1 MRNIVFLLFS
11 FVFFSSIS
19 QQEKTLNQ
27 IINLWHQNAANAVFD
42 AYFGITTDD
51 FIFLGTA
58 PEERWT
64 KNEFMEFCRPYFDK
78 KTTWDFTPS
87 NRKWNFSSD
96 GNTAWFDEQLD
107 TWMES
112 CRGTGIL
119 SKIDGEWYLAYYNLH
134 VLIENEKIKPFI
146 ELRKQP

>member
-11 FVFFSSIS
+11 FMFFSSFS
-19 QQEKTLNQ
+19 QQEKTLDP
-27 IINLWHQNAANAVFD
+27 IINEWHQNAANAAFD

-58 PEERWT
+58 PEERWS
-64 KNEFMEFCRPYFDK
+64 KDEFKAFCRPYFDK
-78 KTTWDFTPS
+78 KSTWDFTPS
-87 NRKWNFSSD
+87 SRQWNFSND

-107 TWMES
+107 TWMEG

-119 SKIDGEWYLAYYNLH
+119 SKIDGKWYLAYYNLH

>member
-11 FVFFSSIS
+11 FVFFSSFS
-19 QQEKTLNQ
+19 QQEKTLDP
-27 IINLWHQNAANAVFD
+27 IINEWHQNAANAAFD

-51 FIFLGTA
+51 FVFLGTA
-58 PEERWT
+58 PEERWS
-64 KNEFMEFCRPYFDK
+64 KDQFKAFCRPYFDK
-78 KTTWDFTPS
+78 KSTWNFTPS
-87 NRKWNFSSD
+87 SRQWNFSNDS
-96 GNTAWFDEQLD
+96 NTAWFDERLD
-107 TWMES
+107 TWMEG

-119 SKIDGEWYLAYYNLH
+119 SKIDGKWYLAYYNLH

>member
-11 FVFFSSIS
+11 FVFFSSFS
-19 QQEKTLNQ
+19 QQEKTLDP
-27 IINLWHQNAANAVFD
+27 IINEWHQNAANAAFD

-58 PEERWT
+58 PEERWS
-64 KNEFMEFCRPYFDK
+64 KDEFKAFCRPYFDK
-78 KTTWDFTPS
+78 KSTWDFTPS
-87 NRKWNFSSD
+87 SRQWNFSND

-107 TWMES
+107 TWMEG

-119 SKIDGEWYLAYYNLH
+119 SKIDGKWYLAYYNLH
-134 VLIENEKIKPFI
+134 VLIENEKIKLFI

>member
-11 FVFFSSIS
+11 FVFFSSFS
-19 QQEKTLNQ
+19 QQEKTLDP
-27 IINLWHQNAANAVFD
+27 IINEWHQNAANAAFD

-58 PEERWT
+58 PEERWS
-64 KNEFMEFCRPYFDK
+64 KDEFKVFCRPYFDK
-78 KTTWDFTPS
+78 KSTWNFTPS
-87 NRKWNFSSD
+87 SRQWNFSND

-107 TWMES
+107 TWMEG

-119 SKIDGEWYLAYYNLH
+119 SKIDGKWYLAYYNLH
-134 VLIENEKIKPFI
+134 VLIENEKIKLFI

>member
-11 FVFFSSIS
+11 FVFFSSFS
-19 QQEKTLNQ
+19 QQEKTLDH
-27 IINLWHQNAANAVFD
+27 IINTWHQNAANAAFD
-42 AYFGITTDD
+42 AYFGITTDG

-78 KTTWDFTPS
+78 KSTWSFKPS
-87 NRKWNFSSD
+87 KRQWNFSID
-96 GNTAWFDEQLD
+96 GHTAWFDEHLD
-107 TWMES
+107 TWMEG

-119 SKIDGEWYLAYYNLH
+119 SKIDGKWYLSYYNLH

>member
-11 FVFFSSIS
+11 FVFFSSFS
-19 QQEKTLNQ
+19 QQEKTLDP
-27 IINLWHQNAANAVFD
+27 IINEWHQNAANAAFD

-51 FIFLGTA
+51 FVFLGTA
-58 PEERWT
+58 PEERWS
-64 KNEFMEFCRPYFDK
+64 KDEFKAFCRPYFDK
-78 KTTWDFTPS
+78 KSTWNFTPS
-87 NRKWNFSSD
+87 SRQWNFSND
-96 GNTAWFDEQLD
+96 GITAWFDERLD
-107 TWMES
+107 TWMEG

-119 SKIDGEWYLAYYNLH
+119 SKIDGKWYLAYYNLH

>member
-1 MRNIVFLLFS
+1 MRNIAFLLF
-11 FVFFSSIS
+11 FLAFFFSTA
-19 QQEKTLNQ
+19 QQEKEPNQ
-27 IINLWHQNAANAVFD
+27 IINTWHQNAADAAFD

-51 FIFLGTA
+51 FVFLGTA

-64 KNEFMEFCRPYFDK
+64 KSQFMEFCRPYFDK
-78 KTTWDFTPS
+78 KSTWDFTPS
-87 NRKWNFSSD
+87 NRQWNYSND

-107 TWMES
+107 TWMEG

-119 SKIDGEWYLAYYNLH
+119 SKIDGKWYLAYYNLH

>member
-1 MRNIVFLLFS
+1 MRNIVFLLFYFTVFCS
-11 FVFFSSIS
+11 FT
-19 QQEKTLNQ
+19 QQEKILDN
-27 IINLWHQNAANAVFD
+27 IIDEWHQNAANAAFD
-42 AYFGITTDD
+42 AYFGVTTDA

-78 KTTWDFTPS
+78 KSTWNFKPS
-87 NRKWNFSSD
+87 KRQWNFSID
-96 GNTAWFDEQLD
+96 GHTAWFDEHLD
-107 TWMES
+107 TWMDG

-119 SKIDGEWYLAYYNLH
+119 SKIDGKWYLSYYNLH

>member
-11 FVFFSSIS
+11 FVFFSSFS
-19 QQEKTLNQ
+19 QQEKTLDP
-27 IINLWHQNAANAVFD
+27 IINEWHQNAANAAFD

-51 FIFLGTA
+51 FVFLGTA
-58 PEERWT
+58 PEERWS
-64 KNEFMEFCRPYFDK
+64 KDQFKEFCRPYFDK
-78 KTTWDFTPS
+78 KSTWNFTPS
-87 NRKWNFSSD
+87 SRQWNFSND
-96 GNTAWFDEQLD
+96 GNTAWFDERLD
-107 TWMES
+107 TWMEG

-119 SKIDGEWYLAYYNLH
+119 SKIDGKWYLAYYNLH

>member
-11 FVFFSSIS
+11 FVFFSSFS
-19 QQEKTLNQ
+19 QQEKTLDP
-27 IINLWHQNAANAVFD
+27 IINEWHQNAANAAFD

-51 FIFLGTA
+51 FVFLGTA
-58 PEERWT
+58 PEERWS
-64 KNEFMEFCRPYFDK
+64 KDEFKAFCRPYFDK
-78 KTTWDFTPS
+78 KSTWNFTPS
-87 NRKWNFSSD
+87 SRQWNFSND
-96 GNTAWFDEQLD
+96 GNTAWFDERLD
-107 TWMES
+107 TWMEG

-119 SKIDGEWYLAYYNLH
+119 SKIDGKWYLAYYNLH